1 MIATVPSLCM
11 SLEEAAQPAYEQ
23 GERWEKQCAYRKM
36 VGLRVDSSGCLDGKA
51 PPRTWHLVER

>member
-23 GERWEKQCAYRKM
+23 GGSWEKQCAYRKM

-51 PPRTWHLVER
+51 PPRT